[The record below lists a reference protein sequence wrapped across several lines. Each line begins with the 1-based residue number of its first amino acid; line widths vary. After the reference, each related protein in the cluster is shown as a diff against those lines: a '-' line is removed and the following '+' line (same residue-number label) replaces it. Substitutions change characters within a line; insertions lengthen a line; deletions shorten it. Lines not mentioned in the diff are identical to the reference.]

1 MAQIYQSLVSPP
13 ASTLAQQQL
22 KCDLF
27 PLTPDHWCTVPKLC
41 HLGTVDRRE
50 RSIPLEERDVEVIVY
65 VRSMSTAQCCWWMTA
80 SQLTR
85 LILADQTVLARRRM
99 ELLQYDMYNHLLLI
113 KRSAS
118 HSFTSWPTWWILWLK
133 LCPPFNVQIIWVC
146 DDDWRPNFRTCSSS
160 EPSSLRPERRPS
172 RDPII
177 YPALWFSPLFLLY
190 GICLFCMTVCPYW
203 LLLI

>member
-65 VRSMSTAQCCWWMTA
+65 VRSMSTAQCCWWTTA

-99 ELLQYDMYNHLLLI
+99 ELLQYDM
-113 KRSAS
+113 S
-118 HSFTSWPTWWILWLK
+118 WWILWLK

-146 DDDWRPNFRTCSSS
+146 DGDWRPNFRTCSSS

-190 GICLFCMTVCPYW
+190 GICLFCMAVCPYW